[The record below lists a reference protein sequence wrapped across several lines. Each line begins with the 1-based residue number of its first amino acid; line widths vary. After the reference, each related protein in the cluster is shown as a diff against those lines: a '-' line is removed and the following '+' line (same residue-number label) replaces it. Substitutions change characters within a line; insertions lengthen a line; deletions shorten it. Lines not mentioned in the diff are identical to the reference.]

1 MSKRSIKNLLKVRL
15 LIERQEK
22 LKLAAANQQIKEGQ
36 EALVKLQYQAATA
49 DVKGEFS
56 LAIVDLAERAALS
69 TAFALEG
76 MREEQRAQEEVYHE
90 CVFERKQSE
99 RLLKRTEDRE
109 ERENR
114 RREQKMLDDWTA
126 ANWSRR

>member
-1 MSKRSIKNLLKVRL
+1 MLL
-15 LIERQEK
+15 ERQEQI
-22 LKLAAANQQIKEGQ
+22 KLAAANQQIKEGQ

-49 DVKGEFS
+49 DVSGQFS

-76 MREEQRAQEEVYHE
+76 MREKQKEQEGLYHE
-90 CVFERKQSE
+90 CVFQRKQSE
-99 RLLKRTEDRE
+99 RLLKRTEERE

-114 RREQKMLDDWTA
+114 RREQKTLDDWTT
-126 ANWSRR
+126 ANWRRR